1 MLFHTARPPKTDAQA
16 KARAAEIERTRK
28 KVNQLNRTIAEAQEA
43 REKIRTA
50 YAVACKL
57 LTDLHVEFRAMT
69 EEEKTAHPWAK
80 HWERADRNSLAYHM
94 TDSPRTLE
102 DGR

>member
-43 REKIRTA
+43 RAKIRTA

-57 LTDLHVEFRAMT
+57 LADLHADFREMT

-80 HWERADRNSLAYHM
+80 HWERADRNALAYHM
-94 TDSPRTLE
+94 TATIRELTE
-102 DGR
+102 GQ